1 MMLTIKQLCSS
12 AMCSLVF
19 VSNID
24 FFLTAAQKAAAQKL
38 RLISELVGGGKWK
51 WRVAKKA
58 KTFNDK
64 KIFSQ

>member
-1 MMLTIKQLCSS
+1 MFTLEQLCSS

-19 VSNID
+19 VRNID
-24 FFLTAAQKAAAQKL
+24 FILTAAQKAAAQKL
-38 RLISELVGGGKWK
+38 RLSSERVGGGKWK

-58 KTFNDK
+58 KIFNDK

>member
-1 MMLTIKQLCSS
+1 MFTIEQLRSS
-12 AMCSLVF
+12 TMCSRVF
-19 VSNID
+19 MRKID
-24 FFLTAAQKAAAQKL
+24 FILTAAQKAAAQKL

>member
-1 MMLTIKQLCSS
+1 MRK
-12 AMCSLVF
+12 
-19 VSNID
+19 ID
-24 FFLTAAQKAAAQKL
+24 FILTAAQKAAAQKL